1 MWQKSQRN
9 ERRSALQCN
18 RKIKGRL
25 RSLEWKMKRREKEII
40 VTESLVWDAS
50 GNGSRCL
57 IVLRYAD
64 SSE

>member
-1 MWQKSQRN
+1 MWQKSQRS

-40 VTESLVWDAS
+40 VTERLV
-50 GNGSRCL
+50 
-57 IVLRYAD
+57 
-64 SSE
+64 